1 LLSPFVKGGRGDFGL
16 EPFTLGTLLMSKPLD
31 SAAPTTTQPRL
42 VWQVGVASL
51 SRLCLNTAR
60 RFAYPFAPALS
71 RGLGVPLAAV
81 TPLIAV
87 NQITS
92 VLALFFGP
100 LGDRWGYR
108 IMLLG
113 GMASLAL
120 GMLVAGFMP
129 AYTTVLVA
137 LFLAGLGK
145 SLFDPAIQ
153 AYVGRKVPY
162 ERRGMVIGIMEIAWA
177 GSSLVGIPFVGLLMA
192 RFGWRAPFFVLGAA
206 GLLGLLV
213 LAVLIPRN
221 AEHFSPPTSSMNV
234 RKAWRHLA
242 HNRRALG
249 TLGFAFFVSVANDN
263 FFVVYGAWLEG
274 TFGLSVVAV
283 GIATTVIGVA
293 ELAGEG
299 LTAALSDRMGL
310 QRAVFIGLMLSI
322 LSYLALP
329 WLGYTL
335 PLALTAL
342 FFVFLTLEFSIVTTL
357 SISTEV
363 LPEARATMMAGYLSA
378 AGIGRVVGALIG
390 GPLWVAGGM
399 MTTALASTVISCF
412 ALISFWQGLRGWRP

>member
-1 LLSPFVKGGRGDFGL
+1 MTKRADAPA
-16 EPFTLGTLLMSKPLD
+16 PIPL
-31 SAAPTTTQPRL
+31 TPRL
-42 VWQVGVASL
+42 AWQVGVASL
-51 SRLCLNTAR
+51 SRLSLNTAR

-81 TPLIAV
+81 TSLIAV

-92 VLALFFGP
+92 ILSLFFGP

-108 IMLLG
+108 IMLLSG
-113 GMASLAL
+113 LVSLAL
-120 GMLVAGFMP
+120 GMLVAGFLP
-129 AYTTVLVA
+129 AYSTVLAA

-153 AYVGRKVPY
+153 AYVGKKVPY

-177 GSSLVGIPFVGLLMA
+177 GSSLVGIPLVGLLMG

-206 GLLGLLV
+206 GLLGVFV
-213 LAVLIPRN
+213 LAILIPRN
-221 AEHFSPPTSSMNV
+221 ADRSSGSTSPMNM
-234 RKAWRHLA
+234 RRAWRHLA
-242 HNRRALG
+242 SNKRALG
-249 TLGFAFFVSVANDN
+249 LLGFAFFVSAANDN

-274 TFGLSVVAV
+274 SFELTIVAV
-283 GIATTVIGVA
+283 GVATTVIGVA
-293 ELAGEG
+293 ELVGEG
-299 LTAALSDRMGL
+299 LTATLSDRIGL
-310 QRAVFIGLMLSI
+310 HRAVLIGLSLSI
-322 LSYLALP
+322 LSYMALP

-357 SISTEV
+357 SLCTEV

-378 AGIGRVVGALIG
+378 AGIGRVVGALMG
-390 GPLWVAGGM
+390 GPVWMAGGM
-399 MTTALASTVISCF
+399 VVTAIVSTMISCF
-412 ALISFWQGLRGWRP
+412 ALICFRQGLRGWRP